1 MEDWENNH
9 DNQGRQ
15 ENNPENHDEQANDA
29 PEVVADNEQQN
40 VEESAAEN
48 VTASTE
54 ADDTDIDNPTDD
66 EDDTDI
72 DDPGVAETRFSSDGD
87 LSWEQA
93 ERIANFSI
101 AFMRLPKNVRERFVT
116 IVGSGPHPVEV
127 ARAIYPGGGLI
138 ESLRAFINISSKFKD
153 GKQPNFR
160 DGLEFQA
167 YISDA
172 SSSTLRAFSNIVNEF
187 SNDDAETLTYR
198 ANMRIDNFLNATL
211 TVLEQGI
218 SDESREVAQKISE
231 LLDIWPN

>member
-1 MEDWENNH
+1 MEGWENQHNH
-9 DNQGRQ
+9 DDQGWQ
-15 ENNPENHDEQANDA
+15 ENNPENHDERANDA
-29 PEVVADNEQQN
+29 PEVAADNEQQN
-40 VEESAAEN
+40 IEEPAVEN
-48 VTASTE
+48 
-54 ADDTDIDNPTDD
+54 IDD
-66 EDDTDI
+66 ETDI
-72 DDPGVAETRFSSDGD
+72 DDPGEAETRFSSDGD

-101 AFMRLPKNVRERFVT
+101 AFMRSPKNVRERFVT

-127 ARAIYPGGGLI
+127 AKAIYPGGGLI
-138 ESLRAFINISSKFKD
+138 ESLRTFVNISSKFKD

>member
-1 MEDWENNH
+1 MEGWENQHNH
-9 DNQGRQ
+9 DDQGWQ
-15 ENNPENHDEQANDA
+15 ENNPENRDEHANDT
-29 PEVVADNEQQN
+29 PEVAADNEQQN
-40 VEESAAEN
+40 IEEPADEN
-48 VTASTE
+48 
-54 ADDTDIDNPTDD
+54 
-66 EDDTDI
+66 I
-72 DDPGVAETRFSSDGD
+72 DDVADIEEPGEAETRFSSDGE

-93 ERIANFSI
+93 ERITNFSI
-101 AFMRLPKNVRERFVT
+101 AFMRLPKSVRDRLVT

-138 ESLRAFINISSKFKD
+138 ESLRVFVNISSKFKD

-160 DGLEFQA
+160 DGLEFQS

-198 ANMRIDNFLNATL
+198 ANMRIDNFLNSTL

-218 SDESREVAQKISE
+218 SAESREDAEKISA
-231 LLDIWPN
+231 LLEIWPN

>member
-1 MEDWENNH
+1 
-9 DNQGRQ
+9 
-15 ENNPENHDEQANDA
+15 
-29 PEVVADNEQQN
+29 
-40 VEESAAEN
+40 
-48 VTASTE
+48 
-54 ADDTDIDNPTDD
+54 
-66 EDDTDI
+66 
-72 DDPGVAETRFSSDGD
+72 
-87 LSWEQA
+87 
-93 ERIANFSI
+93 
-101 AFMRLPKNVRERFVT
+101 MRSPKNVRERFVT

-127 ARAIYPGGGLI
+127 AKAIYPGGGLI
-138 ESLRAFINISSKFKD
+138 ESLRTFVNISSKFKD

-198 ANMRIDNFLNATL
+198 ANMRIDNFLNSTL